1 MQSTAKICHFLQ
13 NMDQREKKLRM
24 NVAWIVCTIMYTEVQ
39 PERLDFVKILAQLFG
54 ISNIVPELK
63 LSALRTISK
72 RWQKTF
78 KTFVKA
84 IK

>member
-63 LSALRTISK
+63 LSVLCTISK

>member
-1 MQSTAKICHFLQ
+1 M
-13 NMDQREKKLRM
+13 RM
-24 NVAWIVCTIMYTEVQ
+24 NVAWIVCTIMYTEAQ

-54 ISNIVPELK
+54 ILNIVPELK
-63 LSALRTISK
+63 LSAPCTISK